1 MAKDLGAQ
9 GPSIARQAYG
19 EELRLRREA
28 AEHTQQ
34 SLADAVVCSPSLIAH
49 IEAGR
54 RKPRV
59 EDARR
64 LDKELGTDG
73 FFERFLPTLDTGRF
87 ATYFAQV
94 VELEAH
100 ASCIQEYGAALVP
113 GVLQI
118 EPYARAIFR
127 SGTAN
132 TSAADVD
139 RRIVKRLERA
149 RILDGT
155 DGPVM
160 WALLDEGVLRRVVGG
175 PAAMAAQLSHI
186 ATLASN
192 GRVRV
197 HVLPFSSGAHA
208 LAESM
213 VSLMKFDEA
222 PPLAYVEGLRTGHLH
237 DDPATVAQ
245 CQASYDLA
253 LGDALSA
260 QASLDLITSVAEEYE
275 HAL

>member
-1 MAKDLGAQ
+1 MAKGA
-9 GPSIARQAYG
+9 GSSDVSTARLAYG

-28 AEHTQQ
+28 ANHTQQ
-34 SLADAVVCSPSLIAH
+34 SLADAVVCSPSMIAH

-73 FFERFLPTLDTGRF
+73 FFVRFLPTLDAGRF
-87 ATYFAQV
+87 AAHFAHV
-94 VELEAH
+94 VELESLAT
-100 ASCIQEYGAALVP
+100 CIQEYGAALVP
-113 GVLQI
+113 GLLQI

-127 SGTAN
+127 AGSAN
-132 TSAADVD
+132 TTAANVD
-139 RRIVKRLERA
+139 SRVVKRLERA
-149 RILDGT
+149 RILDEP

-160 WALLDEGVLRRVVGG
+160 WALLDENVLRRQIGG
-175 PAAMAAQLSHI
+175 LAVMAAQLRHI
-186 ATLASN
+186 AALASS

-197 HVLPFSSGAHA
+197 HVLPFSAGAHA
-208 LAESM
+208 LSESM
-213 VSLMKFDEA
+213 VSLMKFDDG

-237 DDPATVAQ
+237 DDPATVAH
-245 CQASYDLA
+245 CQAAYDLA
-253 LGDALSA
+253 LGDALSS
-260 QASLDLITSVAEEYE
+260 QASLALIASVAEEYE